1 MGNRKIKKMLRS
13 QIEDFTAYID
23 GTIEIPKF
31 VVDVPDFINSC
42 YERRAE
48 CIDQL
53 NALEQSSSW
62 PTIFKVGIPALATI
76 AAALGGAYIT
86 AQSNKQ
92 IALSNQA
99 HREAMADKGYIFESE
114 GRIAT
119 SNTTRQITQIPKI

>member
-1 MGNRKIKKMLRS
+1 MGKRKLKKMLME
-13 QIEDFTAYID
+13 QIADFTAYID
-23 GTIEIPKF
+23 GTLAIPKY
-31 VVDVPDFINSC
+31 VVDIPDFINAC

-62 PTIFKVGIPALATI
+62 PTILKVGIPAIATV
-76 AAALGGAYIT
+76 AAAIGGACIT
-86 AQSNKQ
+86 AQTNKQ

-99 HREAMADKGYIFESE
+99 HREEMAKMGYTFESE

-119 SNTTRQITQIPKI
+119 SNTTRQLTAIPKV